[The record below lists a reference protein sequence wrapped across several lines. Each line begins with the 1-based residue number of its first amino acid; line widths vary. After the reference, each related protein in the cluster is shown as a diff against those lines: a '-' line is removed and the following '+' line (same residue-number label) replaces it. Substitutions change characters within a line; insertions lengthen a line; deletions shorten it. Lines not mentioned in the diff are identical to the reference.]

1 VVAVTSTFTAA
12 ALIGTALALEAQ
24 AIASPAAR
32 LRRQSVLRMNT
43 SPEVPIAITKAE
55 RNKLVKV
62 DGNLLHQA
70 EVQRDRRGLTSRL
83 LAQIS
88 AGLE

>member
-1 VVAVTSTFTAA
+1 
-12 ALIGTALALEAQ
+12 
-24 AIASPAAR
+24 
-32 LRRQSVLRMNT
+32 MNT